1 MGRIWFCFYNSL
13 SKFNNDLNLDYD
25 EAEVPSPLSLTKQ
38 STLRLKLQGYRNDL
52 QANKQTWPEKQPLAT
67 INEAALK
74 INTNINNT
82 TFNYT
87 TRDRPL
93 AGRTS

>member
-1 MGRIWFCFYNSL
+1 MTSL

-52 QANKQTWPEKQPLAT
+52 QANKQTWPEKQ
-67 INEAALK
+67 
-74 INTNINNT
+74 
-82 TFNYT
+82 
-87 TRDRPL
+87 
-93 AGRTS
+93 